1 MIFNVKGMGTM
12 DIEIIS
18 KDTEKIYDNH
28 GCSWGWQKKYLT

>member
-1 MIFNVKGMGTM
+1 MIFNVKEVGTM

-28 GCSWGWQKKYLT
+28 GCSWGEEYKIK